1 MCLMAASDERGRLCA
16 CLSAI
21 VPNPLNRCYLSS
33 QIPFS
38 AVITWLFVSSSPTN
52 TLPSITESNSA
63 LEDSHTLLNLS
74 LSQTEVLRLMAPPLF
89 RRQFSYNL
97 FYLRIT
103 PGGSPNPQ
111 PKPFTKA
118 ALPSTSVIWSKDLSF
133 RLLNGEHER

>member
-1 MCLMAASDERGRLCA
+1 MCLTAASDERGRLCA
-16 CLSAI
+16 CLSAAA
-21 VPNPLNRCYLSS
+21 PNPLNLYYLSS

-74 LSQTEVLRLMAPPLF
+74 LSQTEVLPLMAPPLF

-103 PGGSPNPQ
+103 PGGSPNLQ
-111 PKPFTKA
+111 PKPFIKA

-133 RLLNGEHER
+133 RLLSEEHER